1 MRTVLVVD
9 DDPGVRQIM
18 RAYIELEGYRVLEAA
33 DATCARQALAQEKVD
48 LIFLDVLMPG
58 ESGTALCHSIKDD
71 PESQDIKVVL
81 LTGFDGERAWQQGLR
96 CGPDLFA
103 VKPVNRE
110 RIRVLLEELL
120 GSTGSQA

>member
-1 MRTVLVVD
+1 MSTVLVVD
-9 DDPGVRQIM
+9 DDPHVRQTL
-18 RAYIELEGYRVLEAA
+18 REFIELEGHRVLEAA
-33 DATCARQALAQEKVD
+33 DATFARKALAQESVD
-48 LIFLDVLMPG
+48 LVFLDALMPG

-71 PESQDIKVVL
+71 PECHGIKVIL

-96 CGPDLFA
+96 SGADIFL

-120 GSTGSQA
+120 PPDGQA